1 LRQKH
6 KIMQKFTLELLFRII
21 GIGSASG
28 LIYHENALYLVSDNS
43 HLVYNYNMETKALD
57 KTSLVNKD
65 YAGVLENVP
74 KADKPDYEAI
84 AIKDDSLYVFGS
96 GSEENRNL
104 IGHMNIKTKEVYPH
118 IDAADLYLAMQSF
131 GEISPEDFNIE
142 GAVNDGDTW
151 YLLNRGNGPKKVNG
165 IFTLNG
171 TMNNTFFQI
180 IYNPIKLPKINGV
193 QATFTDATIANGKL
207 YFIAAAENTTST
219 YLDGD
224 VAGTL
229 LGRINLDKMKVEKT
243 VVISEKNKFEGIT
256 LYKDNA
262 KTLEFLLCEDTD
274 SDATETEIYKLVL
287 KK

>member
-1 LRQKH
+1 
-6 KIMQKFTLELLFRII
+6 MQKFTLELLFRII

-28 LIYHENALYLVSDNS
+28 LIYHNNSLYLVSDNS
-43 HLVYNYNMETKALD
+43 HMVYDYNIEAKTLS
-57 KTSLVNKD
+57 KTSLVNKE
-65 YAGVLENVP
+65 YTGVLENVP
-74 KADKPDYEAI
+74 KADKPDYESI
-84 AIKDDSLYVFGS
+84 AIKDDSLYILGS
-96 GSEENRNL
+96 GSAENRNL
-104 IGHMNIKTKEVYPH
+104 IAHMNIVSKEVYPH

-151 YLLNRGNGPKKVNG
+151 YLLNRGNGPKHVNG

-180 IYNPIKLPKINGV
+180 IYNPVKLPKINGV
-193 QATFTDATIANGKL
+193 QASFTDATIANGKL
-207 YFIAAAENTTST
+207 YFVAAAENTTST
-219 YLDGD
+219 YEDGA

-229 LGRINLDKMKVEKT
+229 AGRINLDKMKVEKT
-243 VVISEKNKFEGIT
+243 VVISESHKFEGIT
-256 LYKDNA
+256 LYKENE

-274 SDATETEIYKLVL
+274 TDATETEVYKFTV